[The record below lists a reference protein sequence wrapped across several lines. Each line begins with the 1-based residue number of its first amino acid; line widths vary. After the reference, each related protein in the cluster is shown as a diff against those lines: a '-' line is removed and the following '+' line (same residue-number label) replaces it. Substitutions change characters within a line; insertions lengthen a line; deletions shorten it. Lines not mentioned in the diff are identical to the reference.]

1 MFELAIPPYKVE
13 DQTSLATEGDRRI
26 YYSKSSTLNDTFKVT
41 SSSNVCNEHSIKSTF
56 NKSPVLNCRGGYGF
70 SLSGGCFARIAFQ
83 VLETHD

>member
-56 NKSPVLNCRGGYGF
+56 NKSPVCRGEYGF
-70 SLSGGCFARIAFQ
+70 SLWGVLRKNCFPSPGNS
-83 VLETHD
+83 